1 MRVIGPTGQLCHLV
15 TWLCCRV
22 FVRACP
28 GNDMHSIYCAC
39 RAASPCVVLQ
49 VKGNVFKNKRVLM
62 EAIHKE
68 KAEKARE
75 KAIAEQ
81 FEARRQKGK
90 ATRARK
96 HERRE
101 ERLGGVSAIDYC
113 STNWSDGQWATLGS
127 LIHILHCRGRCRP
140 GCSGGFQ
147 CKHI

>member
-1 MRVIGPTGQLCHLV
+1 M
-15 TWLCCRV
+15 
-22 FVRACP
+22 
-28 GNDMHSIYCAC
+28 
-39 RAASPCVVLQ
+39 
-49 VKGNVFKNKRVLM
+49 FKNKRVLM

-101 ERLGGVSAIDYC
+101 ERLGGVSTRT
-113 STNWSDGQWATLGS
+113 STHAHCLTDWSHRQWAAWAAACTCCTAKGGS
-127 LIHILHCRGRCRP
+127 GQGAVMAGNASVFDSGSGSGSSSAGQRG
-140 GCSGGFQ
+140 
-147 CKHI
+147 

>member
-1 MRVIGPTGQLCHLV
+1 
-15 TWLCCRV
+15 V
-22 FVRACP
+22 F
-28 GNDMHSIYCAC
+28 D
-39 RAASPCVVLQ
+39 LQ

-101 ERLGGVSAIDYC
+101 ERLGGVSPPANC
-113 STNWSDGQWATLGS
+113 SVDRASRTATHWSNISCPSLSAFKPTDICRVVYIRLSVQQRQSGS
-127 LIHILHCRGRCRP
+127 GRTQYRLSACILCIEHQAGD
-140 GCSGGFQ
+140 
-147 CKHI
+147 

>member
-1 MRVIGPTGQLCHLV
+1 
-15 TWLCCRV
+15 
-22 FVRACP
+22 
-28 GNDMHSIYCAC
+28 
-39 RAASPCVVLQ
+39 VLQ

-101 ERLGGVSAIDYC
+101 ERLGGVGAIDY
-113 STNWSDGQWATLGS
+113 
-127 LIHILHCRGRCRP
+127 
-140 GCSGGFQ
+140 
-147 CKHI
+147 

>member
-1 MRVIGPTGQLCHLV
+1 MRVLSCTSAVCLK
-15 TWLCCRV
+15 
-22 FVRACP
+22 
-28 GNDMHSIYCAC
+28 
-39 RAASPCVVLQ
+39 

-101 ERLGGVSAIDYC
+101 ERLGGVSRPPSRHLLFNCAAHSGKVTCIC
-113 STNWSDGQWATLGS
+113 SPSAVAAQAQRHSGQGASGS
-127 LIHILHCRGRCRP
+127 GA
-140 GCSGGFQ
+140 Q
-147 CKHI
+147 CNQRAWQWQ

>member
-1 MRVIGPTGQLCHLV
+1 MGDFAGLV
-15 TWLCCRV
+15 HWLSPSPWSQAWHAV
-22 FVRACP
+22 VLLP
-28 GNDMHSIYCAC
+28 G
-39 RAASPCVVLQ
+39 RAASPCRAVQ

-101 ERLGGVSAIDYC
+101 ERLGGVS
-113 STNWSDGQWATLGS
+113 T
-127 LIHILHCRGRCRP
+127 P
-140 GCSGGFQ
+140 GNFLEPWVTRQ
-147 CKHI
+147 

>member
-1 MRVIGPTGQLCHLV
+1 M
-15 TWLCCRV
+15 
-22 FVRACP
+22 
-28 GNDMHSIYCAC
+28 
-39 RAASPCVVLQ
+39 LQ

-101 ERLGGVSAIDYC
+101 ERLGGVSTRTCTHAHCLTD
-113 STNWSDGQWATLGS
+113 WSHRQWAALGRR
-127 LIHILHCRGRCRP
+127 IHMSHCKRSSRMGALVAGNASTSNSGSGSGIDSVAQRG
-140 GCSGGFQ
+140 
-147 CKHI
+147 